1 MSAYC
6 MFRLNAI
13 KALRYISTV
22 GRHHEH
28 EERCDWAPDTCPCCH
43 ELHAKQCLKAHV
55 RTCVLEKCAH
65 RFRWTPRTRKKRAGF
80 ANHLIP
86 LVLSIMLF
94 CAISAT
100 ARKLKEGR
108 ASVALS
114 QP

>member
-1 MSAYC
+1 MLARPKYC

-13 KALRYISTV
+13 KALRYRCAHPQCSYISTV

-43 ELHAKQCLKAHV
+43 ELHAKQCLKAH
-55 RTCVLEKCAH
+55 
-65 RFRWTPRTRKKRAGF
+65 KRAGF